1 MPDESKGCGIRRMS
15 MSDLGVKVQ
24 AGLEVNSGI
33 NSADHLEVSMR
44 TLLIVFAA
52 GALGALANSLAVW
65 SFGSFGLTA
74 ALDVAIAPNLS
85 AHWLYPRI
93 VWGGLWG
100 LLFVLP
106 ILPSKLFTKGALL
119 SLFPTAVQLFVVFP
133 LMAHKGMGGL
143 DLGLFTP
150 LFVLFFNW
158 VWGFITALAIKIA
171 K

>member
-1 MPDESKGCGIRRMS
+1 
-15 MSDLGVKVQ
+15 
-24 AGLEVNSGI
+24 
-33 NSADHLEVSMR
+33 MR

-52 GALGALANSLAVW
+52 GALGALANSLVVW
-65 SFGSFGLTA
+65 LFGHFGITA
-74 ALDVAIAPNLS
+74 ILGVAIAPELS

-100 LLFVLP
+100 LLF
-106 ILPSKLFTKGALL
+106 ILPMLQSRLFVKGALL

-133 LMAHKGMGGL
+133 LMAHKGIAGL

-150 LFVLFFNW
+150 LLVLFFNW
-158 VWGFITALAIKIA
+158 VWGFVTALAIKTA